1 MRELDGGKDETIA
14 GIVDLMNQLISK
26 KFSKH
31 PAYYLKIY
39 EGYFDKMFSM
49 AQFCF
54 KEKSL
59 SVYTLHN
66 AEARKDLGDF
76 QKISNSKT
84 LGNNKD
90 QLYCF
95 LY

>member
-1 MRELDGGKDETIA
+1 
-14 GIVDLMNQLISK
+14 
-26 KFSKH
+26 
-31 PAYYLKIY
+31 
-39 EGYFDKMFSM
+39 MFSM

-54 KEKSL
+54 KEKNL

-66 AEARKDLGDF
+66 IEARKDLGDF
-76 QKISNSKT
+76 QKISNTKT